1 MRQGT
6 LRFSNISDAELWS
19 PPEEFPDL
27 SQAKHIA
34 IDLET
39 CDPDIK
45 TLGPGWAT
53 DNGIVVGVAVATDFY
68 KGYFPIAHEGGG
80 NIDKRLTNRWLK
92 DVLALP
98 CDKIFHNAQY
108 DVGWLRRMGHTING
122 RIIDTMLVASLL
134 DENRFSYSLNA
145 VGFDFINKTKSEK
158 GLVQAAVEFG
168 LDPKAEMWKLPSC
181 YVGPYAEGDAELT
194 LELWNYFKTEISNQ
208 GLTTVF
214 DLETALLPCLVD
226 MTWNGIRVDLN
237 KTEKTRQSLI
247 QEEKQILKKIKD
259 ETKVHVEMWASAS
272 IARVF
277 DTLALEYPRTEKGSP
292 SFTRVFLSEHK
303 HPIPQQIAKVRE
315 INKIH
320 GTFLNTI
327 QKHVAK
333 DGRIHSH
340 INQVRG
346 DNGGTVSGRISMNN
360 PNMQQIPARH
370 PQFGKMVRSLFLPEE
385 DQQWASIDFSQ
396 QEPRILVHYS
406 QAYND
411 SQKIGILRGVDEF
424 VTNYRDNPKDTDFH
438 TLVAEMADIPRK
450 TAKVINLAM
459 MYGMGVFKLSQQL
472 DISKDEAKELTTQY
486 HSRVPFVKGLQEV
499 VMQRLNSRTS
509 EGFLRSLLGRKLRF
523 DLWEPDSFQMSKAL
537 KREEA
542 IAVHGETARLKR
554 AYTYKALNRLIQA
567 SAADQTKKAM
577 LKVYEHGI
585 TPLLQVH
592 DELCCSVRTQ
602 EEAKEI
608 QEIMENAL
616 PLEIPSVCDL
626 EMGTSWGTIDNVV

>member
-6 LRFSNISDAELWS
+6 LAFSQITNSELWS

-27 SQAKHIA
+27 TQAKQIA

-53 DNGIVVGVAVATDFY
+53 DNGMVIGVAVATDWY

-80 NIDKRLTNRWLK
+80 NIDKRLVNLWLK

-122 RIIDTMLVASLL
+122 RIIDTMLVASLI

-145 VGFDFINKTKSEK
+145 VSFDFINKTKSEK
-158 GLVQAAVEFG
+158 GLVDAAVEFG

-194 LELWNYFKTEISNQ
+194 LELWNYFRGEISKQ
-208 GLTTVF
+208 DLTTVF

-226 MTWNGIRVDLN
+226 MTWKGIPVDLD
-237 KTEKTRQSLI
+237 KCERTRQNLI
-247 QEEKQILKKIKD
+247 KEEKQILKKIKD
-259 ETKVHVEMWASAS
+259 ETKINVEMWASAS
-272 IARVF
+272 ISRVF
-277 DTLALEYPRTEKGSP
+277 DTLALEYPRTEKGTP
-292 SFTRVFLSEHK
+292 SFTRSFLSEHK
-303 HPIPQQIAKVRE
+303 HPIPQLIAKVRE
-315 INKIH
+315 INKVH

-370 PQFGKMVRSLFLPEE
+370 PQFGKMVRSLFLPE
-385 DQQWASIDFSQ
+385 DGQKWASIDFSQ
-396 QEPRILVHYS
+396 QEPRILVHYAH
-406 QAYND
+406 AYNL
-411 SQKIGILRGVDEF
+411 SQKSSVLQGVDEF
-424 VTNYRDNPKDTDFH
+424 VANYRDNPKDTDFH
-438 TLVAEMADIPRK
+438 TLVAEMAQIDRK
-450 TAKVINLAM
+450 IAKIINLAM
-459 MYGMGVFKLSQQL
+459 MYGMGVRKLSEQL
-472 DISKDEAKELTTQY
+472 DIGVDEAKELTTQY
-486 HSRVPFVKGLQEV
+486 HDRVPFVKGLQEV
-499 VMQRLNSRTS
+499 VMRRLNSRTS

-523 DLWEPDSFQMSKAL
+523 DLWEPDSYQMTKAL

-567 SAADQTKKAM
+567 SAADQTKQAM

-592 DELCCSVRTQ
+592 DELCCSVETL
-602 EEAKEI
+602 EEAQEI
-608 QEIMENAL
+608 KEIMENCL
-616 PLEIPSVCDL
+616 PMEIPSVCDC
-626 EMGTSWGTIDNVV
+626 EVGQSWGTIDNIL